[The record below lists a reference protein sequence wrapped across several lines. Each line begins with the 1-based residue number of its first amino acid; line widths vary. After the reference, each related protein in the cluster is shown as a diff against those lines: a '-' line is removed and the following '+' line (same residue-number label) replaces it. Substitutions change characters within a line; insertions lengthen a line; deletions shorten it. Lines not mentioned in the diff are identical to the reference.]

1 MAKGA
6 RFHSVSR
13 PSIYM
18 DVAGQIRRAILEGT
32 MSSGERL
39 PPERELARQFG
50 VSRATVREALRHL
63 QAQGLLAARGR
74 TSPLETAG
82 PAEAVARFREAL
94 MHAVRLQEVPLSDL
108 VELRIAIEAAALAR
122 AATAQITASLEE
134 ARVTLAVTPRVD
146 VRPHELHEA
155 DVAFHVALVAASGHR
170 ALLPGLVPVTDA
182 PAPGHQQDLALPAAP
197 FSPASRAS
205 ASPSSRH
212 PCHSP
217 SRRAPRVPCLRA
229 GRRCPPRL
237 GKRRH
242 LRRRA
247 RGGRA
252 RHGRR
257 ALLEHRDER
266 GRCRCLRI
274 TRLGPPRSGKVND
287 TKSDPRAPHAPA
299 RAAPPTRDSRPP
311 GCSCRSRPGRRP
323 PACSV

>member
-1 MAKGA
+1 MTKGA

-74 TSPLETAG
+74 TSPLQTAG

-108 VELRIAIEAAALAR
+108 VELRIAIEVVALAR

-134 ARVTLAVTPRVD
+134 ARVTLAVTPRAD

-155 DVAFHVALVAASGHR
+155 DVAFHVALVAASGNR
-170 ALLPGLVPVTDA
+170 ALLLVMLAVTDA
-182 PAPGHQQDLALPAAP
+182 IRLHLDEA
-197 FSPASRAS
+197 
-205 ASPSSRH
+205 
-212 PCHSP
+212 
-217 SRRAPRVPCLRA
+217 LRA
-229 GRRCPPRL
+229 RSSAKMRL
-237 GKRRH
+237 RIATEHPTILRSIERGAGAAATPH
-242 LRRRA
+242 LRQHL
-247 RGGRA
+247 RGLYG
-252 RHGRR
+252 
-257 ALLEHRDER
+257 
-266 GRCRCLRI
+266 
-274 TRLGPPRSGKVND
+274 T
-287 TKSDPRAPHAPA
+287 
-299 RAAPPTRDSRPP
+299 
-311 GCSCRSRPGRRP
+311 
-323 PACSV
+323 